1 MDCLPEIVLLKVFS
15 FLPVADLGRAAKVCS
30 DWRRLAYDH
39 TLWKA
44 VNIKRQAAK
53 LDEDTLHMLIR
64 TRFSH
69 SLSILHLG
77 GCKISLELLSELNRK
92 CKSLKYLIFSRGSK
106 LRPPSPP
113 PKYTEVTYEFPS
125 QLELVELR
133 PIKGDFAFLGRI
145 SRHFCEVKYLGVG
158 NNSSKGAVPAM
169 FSKMQRLVILDCTN
183 CDTIT
188 DEVIGKVAECCPLL
202 ESFCLNGCKY
212 IYGRTFCTLFRSC
225 SRLRTILLRYT
236 PVRDDCFV
244 IPEWKYVP
252 VEELDISACSNI
264 TQIGLISLVTHV
276 KTLRYLNLS
285 YCGVGRAVTD
295 SVLLQMARLETGTNL
310 EMLDVRWSLTLTPE
324 ALYILSR
331 SCPKLKCLG
340 VYQSSSINPSAMAEV
355 LRMLPK
361 LEVLEYG
368 AFGKASIS
376 ESMFF
381 PNLIRHCESLEAVSL
396 INFASMDSVA
406 DAVLMNALVENC
418 RCLKRINLCEPDPT
432 LLDLVQE
439 LPPSSRAKVTQ
450 RWQCVLPPPDHTLD
464 AIIARLKYNPP
475 HPPHP

>member
-1 MDCLPEIVLLKVFS
+1 MDFLPEIVILKVFS
-15 FLPVADLGRAAKVCS
+15 FLPVGDLGKAARVCS
-30 DWRRLAYDH
+30 YWRRLAYDH
-39 TLWKA
+39 SLWKA
-44 VNIKRQAAK
+44 VNLKRQAAK

-145 SRHFCEVKYLGVG
+145 IRHFCEVKYLGIG
-158 NNSSKGAVPAM
+158 NNSSKGAVPSL
-169 FSKMQRLVILDCTN
+169 FTKMQRLVILDCTN

-212 IYGRTFCTLFRSC
+212 VYGRTFCTLFWSC
-225 SRLRTILLRYT
+225 SRLTTLLLRYT

-244 IPEWKYVP
+244 ISDWKFVP

-264 TQIGLISLVTHV
+264 TQIGLISLVTNV

-295 SVLLQMARLETGTNL
+295 AVLLQIARQETGTNL

-331 SCPKLKCLG
+331 ACPKLKCLG

-355 LRMLPK
+355 LRMLPR

-381 PNLIRHCESLEAVSL
+381 PNLIRYCEFLEAVSL

-406 DAVLMNALVENC
+406 DAVLMNALVDNC

-439 LPPSSRAKVTQ
+439 LPPSSKAKVTQ
-450 RWQCVLPPPDHTLD
+450 RWQCVLPPPNHTLD
-464 AIIARLKYNPP
+464 AIIAKLKYSPP
-475 HPPHP
+475 HPPSI